1 MKLSEGTTLQG
12 GKYCIEKCL
21 GQGGFGIT
29 YLAEWKQRK
38 AKVAIKEF
46 FIRELCY
53 RDEQFSQMTV
63 LSEGGRRTVE
73 HFRKK
78 FLREA
83 ETIFNLNHPNIIRI
97 FDVFE
102 ENGTAYYVMEYHANG
117 SLADKLKT
125 MNGAPFSEAEALQ
138 YTKQIANA
146 LAYIHEQKMPA
157 IENEEVKKRSLRHL
171 DIKPGN
177 IMLNNDGNAI
187 LIDFGL
193 VKVYDEMGNPLST
206 ASSTLNGFSPG
217 FAPLEQMQG
226 SSSSIFTPA
235 TDIYALGATLYNLIE
250 GRVPPLAGDVL
261 KMKGNLPFSD
271 TTSEPVRKAITEA
284 MRPIDEDRPQ
294 SIAEFLKLLEE
305 EFPIT
310 TTEEL
315 SVSGQTQVRN
325 ENKEDISE
333 ADNVTEDT
341 PSSTEENTTN
351 EKSLGNTQEEI
362 TSKDSFSLW
371 LKIIGTLVFALLMFF
386 LIRPESCNRGSENT
400 GEADSLLLDSA
411 TIIEE
416 TMVLAIPDS
425 TQDSVSFVPITQEGK
440 ETKEDFYDVTLSV
453 GTSLYAEEMYEA
465 ALEHFTKMLSD
476 YPEKKKEISSW
487 KEKCEKAMQTKVNK
501 EETKPIKKE
510 STRSL
515 TGFINGHEY
524 VDLGLSVK
532 WATCNVGASK
542 PSDYGSYFA
551 WGEVKPKVSYTK
563 NNSLYYNKD
572 IGECIAGSNQYDA
585 GRVNWGKTWRLPTG
599 KELAELSKKCQWKWE
614 TIDGCNGFIVIGPN
628 GNSLFLPAS
637 GEKGTAKSPLFLGE
651 CGYYWSAD
659 SYYVG
664 NSDMWD
670 CVWGAWGYTFSNN
683 GFRSG
688 SWSNRSGGRPVRP
701 VSE

>member
-46 FIRELCY
+46 FIRELCC

-63 LSEGGRRTVE
+63 LSEGGRRTVD

-83 ETIFNLNHPNIIRI
+83 DTIFNLNHPNIIRI
-97 FDVFE
+97 YDVFE

-146 LAYIHEQKMPA
+146 LAYIHEQKMPV

-177 IMLNNDGNAI
+177 IMINERGEAV

-193 VKVYDEMGNPLST
+193 VKVCDEKGKPLST
-206 ASSTLNGFSPG
+206 TSSTLNGFSPG

-294 SIAEFLKLLEE
+294 TIAEFLKLLEE

-315 SVSGQTQVRN
+315 SVSGQTQVRK
-325 ENKEDISE
+325 ENKED
-333 ADNVTEDT
+333 
-341 PSSTEENTTN
+341 
-351 EKSLGNTQEEI
+351 
-362 TSKDSFSLW
+362 FSPW

-386 LIRPESCNRGSENT
+386 LIRPESCNRGSKNT

-425 TQDSVSFVPITQEGK
+425 TQDSVSFVSKIQQE
-440 ETKEDFYDVTLSV
+440 ETKDDFYDVTLSV
-453 GTSLYAEEMYEA
+453 GTALYSEEKYEV

-476 YPEKKKEISSW
+476 YPEKEKEINLW
-487 KEKCEKAMQTKVNK
+487 KEKCEKAILTK
-501 EETKPIKKE
+501 ETKPIEKE
-510 STRSL
+510 KTTSL

-532 WATCNVGASK
+532 WATCNIGASK
-542 PSDYGSYFA
+542 PSDYGDYFA

-563 NNSLYYNKD
+563 NNSLYYDKD

-585 GRVNWGKTWRLPTG
+585 SRVNWGKTWRLPTG
-599 KELAELSKKCQWKWE
+599 KEFAELSKKCQWKWE
-614 TIDGCNGFIVIGPN
+614 TVDGCNGFTIIGPN

-637 GEKGTAKSPLFLGE
+637 GNKGGAKSPLFLGE
-651 CGYYWSAD
+651 SGFYWSAD

-664 NSDMWD
+664 NSNMWD
-670 CVWGAWGYTFSNN
+670 CVFGAWGYTFSNN

-688 SWSNRSGGRPVRP
+688 SWSNRSSGRPIRP